1 MFIYIHMFFLTKCW
15 VFDLIIN
22 WFCLSKWVRDYWLTP
37 NVQFLSYITVKTRHI
52 RWDGNEIRFVL
63 DKHT

>member
-1 MFIYIHMFFLTKCW
+1 MFIYIHMSFLTKCW

-22 WFCLSKWVRDYWLTP
+22 WLCLSKWVRDCWLTS

>member
-52 RWDGNEIRFVL
+52 RWDGNEVTLVL

>member
-52 RWDGNEIRFVL
+52 RWDGNEIRLVL